1 MPLKARGSI
10 SGIWT
15 LLSKSTSG
23 EGAETCNSAS
33 GPKVLHKKKS
43 AQKKPKQSSECS
55 VPPAFP
61 PSPILCNPAV
71 GWIYCSCH
79 KSSFRKCL
87 ILNQFSFRPSENPTE
102 FHCLLIYRLK
112 KKKKKRLFLSVSEQ
126 LTCLVFFLFSKVNN
140 ERIFC

>member
-102 FHCLLIYRLK
+102 FHCLLIYRVK
-112 KKKKKRLFLSVSEQ
+112 KKKKDYFYQFQSSS
-126 LTCLVFFLFSKVNN
+126 LVWFS
-140 ERIFC
+140 FCFQK